1 MVSEL
6 QIFKIS
12 PKKVV
17 PSSQRDL
24 NTTGMFH
31 STNLGYKSV
40 ISLVFFNHP
49 TPIFPPYV
57 EENSSLVP
65 SLSLSPNILGPYRL
79 KEASLALK
87 CLVGRE

>member
-1 MVSEL
+1 MVSEV

-12 PKKVV
+12 PKAVV
-17 PSSQRDL
+17 PYSQRDL

-49 TPIFPPYV
+49 TPTFPPYV
-57 EENSSLVP
+57 EENSSLAP
-65 SLSLSPNILGPYRL
+65 SLSPSPNILGPHRL
-79 KEASLALK
+79 KEVSLALK
-87 CLVGRE
+87 RPVERE